1 MPSTIRLIA
10 PSIVPTIRFQIPFK
24 TSRTPLATMVQA
36 FKQAMAET
44 GGMGGR
50 NITVVMQ
57 VDKREFARAVYTAN
71 NDETQRVGVRLAGV
85 RT

>member
-1 MPSTIRLIA
+1 
-10 PSIVPTIRFQIPFK
+10 
-24 TSRTPLATMVQA
+24 
-36 FKQAMAET
+36 
-44 GGMGGR
+44 
-50 NITVVMQ
+50 MQ